1 MKKILFL
8 LMFFLSVLN
17 AQTELR
23 FINYGPR
30 ADQSEGDDN
39 FIQVIN
45 IQLPPRYEGAAFLR
59 LFDMSCGSSI
69 DIPLGRWD
77 SRFRFSIY
85 RNEITEEQIRLIPG
99 FKAEIYP
106 NVISHFETGQDPRHF
121 SDWYTFVDLAKS
133 KSEGSIYS
141 LVVEGVEGNDGN
153 AFEIFVSS
161 DSLGNIPVEGVK
173 IYSFEPTLS
182 LRKIQRLI
190 SFKTLPQKKDNNITV
205 HTFDFDGTRTYFSS
219 LLKNAIANRETNP
232 TGWSRNKYD
241 LTIYERENYS
251 TLDIGPQ
258 DNPVNDITFY
268 FTGTDGGR
276 RIIELPAFEKEPAAI
291 PLYESLISYP
301 ACKIAKVELIKKAT
315 NLNSN
320 HQYLWKFLDG
330 KEYTDKSFTREFIN
344 SGRYEGEVFIVDN
357 SSNAITRAMLEKF
370 LVVINDIP
378 TAQFKKNIIAAPNER
393 IQFDA
398 GGSFDRDGRILN
410 HEWDFGDGTT
420 GTGVLI
426 SRTYSNPG
434 KYLVKLRVTDD
445 YFLSECNYSIDTST
459 VIINSKPVAVA
470 ANKLIGSINEE
481 IVFDASSSYDNDGNI
496 MKYEWEIKGFP
507 REEGAVVKKKFLLP
521 GKFIGTLT
529 VKDNSPASNNTD
541 TFSFEIIINNP
552 PRAVAGSD
560 RIIAL
565 QEEMVFDGSKSGDTD
580 GALVEYKWDLGD
592 GTLFEGVRTSHKYS
606 KAGKY
611 KVFLRVKDNSKTSS
625 DTNTDSIVVVVNQA
639 PVALAGSD
647 LYSDSGEASFDA
659 SKSYDED
666 GEIIKYEWN
675 LGDGSKKEG
684 KAFNHFYQTPGEYRV
699 ILKVTDNTNTR
710 NNSASDTITVVV
722 NRRPI
727 ADAGP
732 DHLIAP
738 NQKLTFTSA
747 NSRDPDGQIVKQKW
761 FVDNK
766 PVSEDK
772 LLEYVFVEPRT
783 YLVGLEVTDDF
794 PEPLSDI
801 DFVTVKV
808 NKSPVAVIDAPQIG
822 EPFKKI
828 KLSAER
834 SFDTDGKIIEY
845 TWLIDDLPARKGKVI
860 EHAFD
865 KPGIHRVVL
874 NVVDDAG
881 VSNSISGDTLNVKIN
896 SSPLIIVKDIIETC
910 DNVVTIDASQS
921 VDPDGDQL
929 TFYWQFPNSNRTK
942 GSAVVTH
949 HFVEKGI
956 LPVIIY
962 ADDGKEL
969 SNSISQKS
977 ITVKINRPPIADAG
991 KDTTVCAGDFIVFN
1005 GLKSFDPENGLLKY
1019 VWVIDDSLK
1028 MEGSNVVHKFRLG
1041 GVYRIKLIVTDD
1053 SGLPCNTGQD
1063 DKIITVIEAPVANAG
1078 PDQIACASS
1087 PVQFDGTRSTDVDG
1101 IVNTF
1106 EWDFGDGEFGGGAS
1120 PVHIYPKPGV
1130 YKVTLTITGDL
1141 VGDCDNTDKDE
1152 MIVTVV
1158 EAPVASFEAETL
1170 LAEKSDGIFDA
1181 SKSFT
1186 SSGSIIR
1193 YEWDFGD
1200 GNFAEGKIVKHAYNS
1215 FGKYQANLK
1224 IITDSEGE
1232 CSTSRDFKLITVN
1245 SKPVA
1250 VAKSVEA
1257 AAANQLIEFTGIGSS
1272 DKDGEI
1278 VNYIWHF
1285 DDGSK
1290 KEGITINH
1298 FFEKAGRYRVILRA
1312 EDNSSAENNFSYDTL
1327 TVLIN
1332 SAPVA
1337 DFDLPEYVYRDF
1349 NFELN
1354 GSKSYDQD
1362 GSIIKYEWYIDDKK
1376 ISEEKKLNYK
1386 IISPGIYRIRLVV
1399 TDNSSQ
1405 LNSISGISKYLQVS
1419 DYPSAIIPET
1429 GMICI
1434 DEAFSITPEIINPF
1448 NDPSLKFRWFTK
1460 ENRSAGDRKDFFG
1473 KINKSGEHIYYFE
1486 ISSSSDFVYYTGS
1499 TVVKVNTPPAIE
1511 TLKDRTIFIGKANDE
1526 VTISADVKDED
1537 GDYLS
1542 YSWSLGDGTTS
1553 TKPIVIHKYNKEGIF
1568 KVTLM
1573 VDDGKKTSCS
1583 KISASFNIIV
1593 KKAN

>member
-30 ADQSEGDDN
+30 ADPSEGDDN

-45 IQLPPRYEGAAFLR
+45 IQLPPQYEGAAFLR

-133 KSEGSIYS
+133 KSDGSIYS

-161 DSLGNIPVEGVK
+161 DSLSNIPVEGVK

-182 LRKIQRLI
+182 LRKIPRLI
-190 SFKTLPQKKDNNITV
+190 SFKTLPQKNDNNITV
-205 HTFDFDGTRTYFSS
+205 HTFDFDGTKTYFSS

-241 LTIYERENYS
+241 LTIYERDNYS

-268 FTGTDGGR
+268 FTGADGGR
-276 RIIELPAFEKEPAAI
+276 RAIELPAFEKEPAAI
-291 PLYESLISYP
+291 PVYESVISYP
-301 ACKIAKVELIKKAT
+301 ACNTAKMELVEKVAS
-315 NLNSN
+315 LNNS
-320 HQYLWKFLDG
+320 HKYFWKFFDG
-330 KEYTDKSFTREFIN
+330 HEYIDKSFTRDFMN
-344 SGRYEGEVFIVDN
+344 PGRYEGEIFIVDN

-370 LVVINDIP
+370 LVLINDIP

-398 GGSFDRDGRILN
+398 GGSFDRDGKILRY
-410 HEWDFGDGTT
+410 EWDFGDGTT

-434 KYLVKLRVTDD
+434 KYLVRLRVTDD

-470 ANKLIGSINEE
+470 ANKLIGAINEE

-521 GKFIGTLT
+521 GKFIGALT
-529 VKDNSPASNNTD
+529 VKDNSPASNNTN
-541 TFSFEIIINNP
+541 TFSFEVIINNP

-560 RIIAL
+560 KIIAL

-580 GALVEYKWDLGD
+580 GALMEYKWDLGD

-611 KVFLRVKDNSKTSS
+611 KVYLRVKDNSKTSS
-625 DTNTDSIVVVVNQA
+625 DTNIDSIVVVVNQA

-647 LYSDSGEASFDA
+647 LYLDSGEASFDA
-659 SKSYDED
+659 SKSYDKD
-666 GEIIKYEWN
+666 GEILKYEWS
-675 LGDGSKKEG
+675 LGDGSKKEV
-684 KAFNHFYQTPGEYRV
+684 KAFNHFYKTPGQYIV
-699 ILKVTDNTNTR
+699 VLKVTDNTNTR

-747 NSRDPDGQIVKQKW
+747 NSRDPDGQIIKQKW

-766 PVSEDK
+766 LVSEDK
-772 LLEYVFVEPRT
+772 LLEYTFTESRT

-794 PEPLSDI
+794 PKPLSDI

-808 NKSPVAVIDAPQIG
+808 NNRPVAAIDAPQIG

-828 KLSAER
+828 TFSAER
-834 SFDTDGKIIEY
+834 SFDNDGKIIEY
-845 TWLIDDLPARKGKVI
+845 TWLIDDLPARKGKII
-860 EHAFD
+860 EHEFD

-874 NVVDDAG
+874 NVMDDAG
-881 VSNSISGDTLNVKIN
+881 VSNSIFGDTLNIKIN
-896 SSPLIIVKDIIETC
+896 SSPFIIVKDIIETC

-921 VDPDGDQL
+921 FDPDGDQL

-949 HFVEKGI
+949 HFEEKGI

-962 ADDGKEL
+962 ADDGLGL

-977 ITVKINRPPIADAG
+977 IIVKINRPPVADAG

-1005 GLKSFDPENGLLKY
+1005 GLKSYDPENGLLKY
-1019 VWVIDDSLK
+1019 VWVINDSLK

-1041 GVYRIKLIVTDD
+1041 GVYKIKLIVTDD
-1053 SGLPCNTGQD
+1053 SGLPCNTGED

-1078 PDQIACASS
+1078 PDQVACANS
-1087 PVQFDGTRSTDVDG
+1087 PVQFDGTGSTDVDG

-1120 PVHIYPKPGV
+1120 PIHIYPKPGV

-1158 EAPVASFEAETL
+1158 EAPVASFDAQTL
-1170 LAEKSDGIFDA
+1170 LAEKSVGIFDA

-1186 SSGSIIR
+1186 SSGNIVK

-1200 GNFAEGKIVKHAYNS
+1200 GNFAEGKIVKHAYS
-1215 FGKYQANLK
+1215 SYGKYRATLK

-1245 SKPVA
+1245 SRPVA
-1250 VAKSVEA
+1250 VAKSVDA
-1257 AAANQLIEFTGIGSS
+1257 AAVNQLIEFTGSS
-1272 DKDGEI
+1272 SYDKDGEI
-1278 VNYIWHF
+1278 VNYVWRF

-1298 FFEKAGRYRVILRA
+1298 SFDKGGRYRIVLRA
-1312 EDNSSAENNFSYDTL
+1312 EDNSAAENNFSFDTL
-1327 TVLIN
+1327 FVLIN

-1337 DFDLPEYVYRDF
+1337 VFDLPDYVYRNFD
-1349 NFELN
+1349 FELN
-1354 GSKSYDQD
+1354 GSNSYDTD
-1362 GSIIKYEWYIDDKK
+1362 GSIINYEWYLDDNK
-1376 ISEEKKLNYK
+1376 ISEKNKLNYK

-1405 LNSISGISKYLQVS
+1405 LNSISESSKYLLVA
-1419 DYPSAIIPET
+1419 DYPSTKMPEIRT
-1429 GMICI
+1429 VCI
-1434 DEAFSITPEIINPF
+1434 DEAFSVTPEIINPF
-1448 NDPSLKFRWFTK
+1448 NDLSLKFRWFTK
-1460 ENRSAGDRKDFFG
+1460 EIESVAGSKDFYR
-1473 KINKSGEHIYYFE
+1473 KIDKPGDHVYYFE
-1486 ISSSSDFVYYTGS
+1486 ILNASGFVYFTGS
-1499 TVVKVNTPPAIE
+1499 TVIKVNRPPVIE
-1511 TLKDRTIFIGKANDE
+1511 SLNDRTIYIGKANDE
-1526 VTISADVKDED
+1526 VTISANVKDED
-1537 GDYLS
+1537 GDYLT
-1542 YSWSLGDGTTS
+1542 YNWSLGDGTTS
-1553 TKPIVIHKYNKEGIF
+1553 SKPVVIHKYNKEGIY
-1568 KVTLM
+1568 KVTLT

-1583 KISASFNIIV
+1583 RVSESFNIIV
-1593 KKAN
+1593 QKAD